1 MNTRSDF
8 QLRDV
13 TLRDGLQLTGGML
26 STERKAS
33 IVRSLLDAG
42 VPAIEI
48 GSMARAGPGAADGQH
63 P

>member
-1 MNTRSDF
+1 MNPKNDF

-33 IVRSLLDAG
+33 IVRTPHRPFTASA
-42 VPAIEI
+42 
-48 GSMARAGPGAADGQH
+48 ARLTVT
-63 P
+63 